1 MLCSLEFWANKL
13 GEAVHLF
20 STLKRGRVEFAAPC
34 QAARPVDIPAAPS
47 SLPHI
52 FHHPA
57 RPRLEPAHQRAAA
70 AAALALDPLPKTCS
84 TPAPARESS
93 TFLFYPQQPPS
104 SHHSPPDPITIFRL
118 AGRRNEKRDPHA
130 VSFARPRH
138 PTTNEHSPRPT
149 TTRPAP
155 ASRLPPPFLRDNA
168 TPSTRPV
175 NTAARRPRWLPRPC
189 RGCPVPKCTMIL
201 TRRAFP
207 PSPRRPHGTPR
218 AGSAA
223 ADSDVWQME
232 LPAGRH
238 HQDYEQPAGRS
249 GYGDCEYHPRTRRA
263 CEGQSADMVSEQ
275 YMGIYTFVHISPKV
289 SPSHTADRIQQ
300 GRPQLLHIAKSRRV
314 PRKRVDRQPG
324 RGSQGRYVGRFPS
337 TAGPGGLEC

>member
-104 SHHSPPDPITIFRL
+104 SHHSPPDSITIFRL

-130 VSFARPRH
+130 VSFARPRR

-155 ASRLPPPFLRDNA
+155 ASRLPP
-168 TPSTRPV
+168 S
-175 NTAARRPRWLPRPC
+175 
-189 RGCPVPKCTMIL
+189 
-201 TRRAFP
+201 FP
-207 PSPRRPHGTPR
+207 PRQRNSLDPAGQYSSAPSKMAPAAMSGMPGTKMHDDIDTTCVPALPSPAP
-218 AGSAA
+218 
-223 ADSDVWQME
+223 WY
-232 LPAGRH
+232 PAGR
-238 HQDYEQPAGRS
+238 
-249 GYGDCEYHPRTRRA
+249 
-263 CEGQSADMVSEQ
+263 
-275 YMGIYTFVHISPKV
+275 
-289 SPSHTADRIQQ
+289 
-300 GRPQLLHIAKSRRV
+300 L
-314 PRKRVDRQPG
+314 
-324 RGSQGRYVGRFPS
+324 RGSRF
-337 TAGPGGLEC
+337 